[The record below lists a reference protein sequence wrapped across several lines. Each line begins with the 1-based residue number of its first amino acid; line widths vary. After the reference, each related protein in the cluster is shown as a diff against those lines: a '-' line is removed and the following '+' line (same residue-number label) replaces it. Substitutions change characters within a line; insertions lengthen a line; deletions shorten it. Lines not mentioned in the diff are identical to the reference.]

1 MRDPGGASSL
11 TPVLRTHC
19 GVVADR
25 TFHRSLTSP
34 WWRMTY
40 LTLHVLCSSYT
51 FKLVKVSIAKH
62 VKLYSFLPL
71 HCHWLNFGP
80 GCGVENIGGDELFF
94 NTQYIFQNYNTCVPG
109 GRGLSSLYWQDS
121 FNVIAS
127 PLDVCC
133 HGDWDAGKKNC
144 IYRTEWMWNSTLSR
158 LETSTFVF
166 LSTNILKWS
175 YMFDVWS

>member
-1 MRDPGGASSL
+1 MFF
-11 TPVLRTHC
+11 VH
-19 GVVADR
+19 
-25 TFHRSLTSP
+25 FQ
-34 WWRMTY
+34 
-40 LTLHVLCSSYT
+40 
-51 FKLVKVSIAKH
+51 VKVSIAKH
-62 VKLYSFLPL
+62 VQLYSFLPL

-158 LETSTFVF
+158 LKTSTYFSFSVNKYFEINNKVQWLILVF
-166 LSTNILKWS
+166 CYNIMKPGYNLMILLARESGFAVRLELDNRHVKL
-175 YMFDVWS
+175 